1 MEYDLEKEKYYS
13 GDSNESPLYDFIIQ
27 EDSFLSQILALDM
40 YFIFDASFLL

>member
-1 MEYDLEKEKYYS
+1 MDSMEYDLEKEKYYS

-27 EDSFLSQILALDM
+27 EDSFLALDM